1 MAKNMHGFSAE
12 QMVKMMLMKK
22 LRGDGT
28 IPDVDGL
35 DDIDIPPEHDELL
48 GGLAKLFKTADKN
61 YLTLAE
67 LREFVSRSVNP
78 SQALYDSAQH
88 NKSVCVC
95 TYNVHLPWQ
104 WQPF

>member
-1 MAKNMHGFSAE
+1 MAKNLHGFSAE
-12 QMVKMMLMKK
+12 QMVKMMVMKK
-22 LRGDGT
+22 LRGDGA

-67 LREFVSRSVNP
+67 LREFVSRPVEPPQTVLIMIAVLSTKYVI
-78 SQALYDSAQH
+78 
-88 NKSVCVC
+88 
-95 TYNVHLPWQ
+95 LPWQ
-104 WQPF
+104 WRPF

>member
-12 QMVKMMLMKK
+12 QMVKMMVMKK
-22 LRGDGT
+22 LRGDGA

-67 LREFVSRSVNP
+67 LREFVSRSINQP
-78 SQALYDSAQH
+78 PQALLLSII
-88 NKSVCVC
+88 KSIFICHGNGGHFV
-95 TYNVHLPWQ
+95 
-104 WQPF
+104 